1 MPPRRPRRLQG
12 EPVRSAAA
20 PSAQGS
26 DAKTALAPELERMLA
41 CPHPADV
48 IAWAD
53 RQDRPLIGRER
64 RKCFRC
70 GMHFPIGK
78 ANDDG
83 DAAWEVLAVEIVA
96 AEHFSDQE
104 LLQARVSPGE
114 SAAFWAGFYDSTSTK
129 AQIYPVAYA
138 AGALARRLKWPA
150 AEDESR

>member
-1 MPPRRPRRLQG
+1 MPSRRRLQG
-12 EPVRSAAA
+12 KPVRTSAAA
-20 PSAQGS
+20 SARS
-26 DAKTALAPELERMLA
+26 DVKTASTPELERIVA

-48 IAWAD
+48 VAWAD
-53 RQDRPLIGRER
+53 RQDRPMMGRER

-78 ANDDG
+78 ANDEG

-96 AEHFSDQE
+96 TEHFSDQE

-114 SAAFWAGFYDSTSTK
+114 SAAFWAGFYDSASTK

-150 AEDESR
+150 TEDESR